1 MCFHSKQSKDAQT
14 VEKRFNAKIEEVALF
29 ESTEHFNA
37 FAYPKTPIIL
47 DKEPG
52 IIKHFNWGLIPSW
65 SKEKDIRQYTINA
78 RIETIKE
85 KPSFKNSVNKRC
97 LVIADGFYEWKWLD
111 EKGKNK
117 EKYLISLE
125 NDELYAYGG
134 IYSEW
139 VDKETGEIV
148 NSYSIV
154 TTDANPLVADI
165 HKKKRMP
172 IILKKEDEQSWLE
185 GREIDDFK
193 LPYSSDLI
201 ARSINQSLQSQSQLF

>member
-14 VEKRFNAKIEEVALF
+14 VEKRFNAKIEDATLF
-29 ESTEHFNA
+29 ETTEHYNA
-37 FAYPKTPIIL
+37 FSFPKTPIIL

-52 IIKHFNWGLIPSW
+52 IIKHFNWGLIPPW
-65 SKEKDIRQYTINA
+65 SKEKDIRQYTLNA

-111 EKGKNK
+111 EKGKEK
-117 EKYLISLE
+117 EKYLISLA

-139 VDKETGEIV
+139 VNENTGEIM
-148 NSYSIV
+148 NTYSIV
-154 TTDANPLVADI
+154 TTDANPLVAEI

-172 IILKKEDEQSWLE
+172 IILKKEDEQSWLD
-185 GREIDDFK
+185 GREINDFK
-193 LPYSSDLI
+193 LPYSCDLI
-201 ARSINQSLQSQSQLF
+201 ARVY

>member
-14 VEKRFNAKIEEVALF
+14 VEKRFNAKIEEAALF
-29 ESTEHFNA
+29 ETTEHVNA
-37 FAYPKTPIIL
+37 FAFPKTPIIL

-85 KPSFKNSVNKRC
+85 KPSFKNSINKRC
-97 LVIADGFYEWKWLD
+97 LVISDGFYEWKWLD
-111 EKGKNK
+111 EKGKKK

-139 VDKETGEIV
+139 LDKETGEIV

-154 TTDANPLVADI
+154 TTDANPLVAEI

-172 IILKKEDEQSWLE
+172 IILKKEDEQSWLD
-185 GREIDDFK
+185 GREINDFK

-201 ARSINQSLQSQSQLF
+201 ARVY

>member
-172 IILKKEDEQSWLE
+172 IILKKEDEQSWLD

>member
-14 VEKRFNAKIEEVALF
+14 VEKRFNAKIEEAALF

-52 IIKHFNWGLIPSW
+52 IIKHFNWGLNPSW